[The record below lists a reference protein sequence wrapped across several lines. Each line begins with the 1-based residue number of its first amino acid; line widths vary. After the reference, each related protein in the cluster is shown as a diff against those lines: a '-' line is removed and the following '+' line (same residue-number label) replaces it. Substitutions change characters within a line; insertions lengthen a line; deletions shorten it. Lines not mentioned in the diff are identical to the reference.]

1 MRNIKLIPNLPFQV
15 PEIEDVT
22 DRLPKKSEWES
33 IRRKWV
39 VKGVWDGKTYLV
51 GFRTQD
57 QIDTIIVHHSGS
69 PEGTLA
75 SHANYHAS
83 RWGTKIAYHVCI
95 DKGRIYQTNDLLSMT
110 YHAGNNNTYTVG
122 IEFNRDLTKADLTDE
137 ERQLLYAAILSV
149 KSAIPTIKYILG
161 HNEVCATQCPAT
173 SMKRIREDIAELEL
187 HIAEHQTYTES
198 IPANMVEA
206 FAVGKRT
213 EALWAN
219 YNTEKWKPA
228 AEAKFMMLAEVTGC
242 DTVKAIYERIMD
254 LYKKA
259 QAGQWQGEAIR
270 KLLLISAV
278 MKERG
283 IL

>member
-1 MRNIKLIPNLPFQV
+1 MRGLSLCANLPFTV
-15 PEIEDVT
+15 PSIEDIT
-22 DRLPKKSEWES
+22 DKLPRKATWETLKK
-33 IRRKWV
+33 KWT
-39 VKGVWDGKTYLV
+39 VKGVWDGRTYCV
-51 GFRTQD
+51 GLRTTD

-75 SHANYHAS
+75 SHATYHAS
-83 RWGTKIAYHVCI
+83 KWGAGIAYHVAI

-110 YHAGNNNTYTVG
+110 YHAANNNTYTVG
-122 IEFNRDLTKADLTDE
+122 IVVNRDLTKADLTDE

-242 DTVKAIYERIMD
+242 ETVQAIYERIMD